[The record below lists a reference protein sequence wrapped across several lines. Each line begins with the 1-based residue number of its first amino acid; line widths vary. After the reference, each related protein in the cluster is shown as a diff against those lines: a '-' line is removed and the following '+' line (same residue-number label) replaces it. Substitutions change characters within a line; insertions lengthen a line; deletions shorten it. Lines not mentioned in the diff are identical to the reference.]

1 MLQGFSSAT
10 GRPSAAEP
18 PCRKDWPSGG
28 ICAFR
33 RRLQDPGVTQVMR
46 LPVLFAFPGILFSL
60 SFVGDVPSPRG
71 TDFFIAM
78 GQPLSCE
85 RQVSVAMESSFS
97 LSLQAFS
104 QDPGLFLPPGSLPVL
119 AVSCALSLKP
129 FSVTANPCATASAL
143 PSPRAPFCH
152 SRIPLL
158 ATARDF
164 FSVTAGLLSANASLF
179 PVTASPFPY
188 HRKFPSLPP
197 RVLSPVTASSLP
209 CHCELL
215 SLSLR
220 AQAKQSRISTV
231 FPQGERGRDCFANVK
246 TSSQ

>member
-71 TDFFIAM
+71 TAIVPIAM

-104 QDPGLFLPPGSLPVL
+104 QDPGLFLPLGPSPGPL
-119 AVSCALSLKP
+119 VSCALSLKP
-129 FSVTANPCATASAL
+129 FSVTASSICCHHKPL
-143 PSPRAPFCH
+143 FWH

-164 FSVTAGLLSANASLF
+164 FSVTAGLFSASVRLF
-179 PVTASPFPY
+179 PVTASPFLLTAEGFRVC
-188 HRKFPSLPP
+188 HREEVFG
-197 RVLSPVTASSLP
+197 
-209 CHCELL
+209 L
-215 SLSLR
+215 SL
-220 AQAKQSRISTV
+220 
-231 FPQGERGRDCFANVK
+231 
-246 TSSQ
+246 